1 MAVDLFE
8 TRTMLAVLDQMKPPR
23 SFLRNTFFN
32 RTEPTDSENIDIDI
46 YKGKRRVALYVSPLL
61 PSKPVDRIG
70 YETKTFKVPYTKEFM
85 LSRAQDYQK
94 RRRGTTMYGPKDSP
108 AARASMQAG
117 EDLAELD
124 MRITRLEELQ
134 AAKLLTTG
142 AYDCI
147 GEGINLSLDFGLD
160 TTHKPVLSGGA
171 LWSASTSKPMDD
183 MKGWRRLIVK
193 DSGMAPTDCILSPNV
208 VDAFLDN
215 VQVKDHFN
223 KWWMNF
229 GTISVQNAPN
239 DEGVI
244 FLGRIAELNMNFW
257 SYEEWYIDPAD
268 GVEKPMIPDNLVVF
282 TSRNARSARHY
293 GVIQDVENE
302 QLAAVARY
310 PRSWIEK
317 QPSGR
322 IVELQSAPAL
332 AFHQVDAHLVADV
345 L

>member
-1 MAVDLFE
+1 MAIDLFQM
-8 TRTMLAVLDQMKPPR
+8 RTMLAVLDQMKPPR

-46 YKGKRRVALYVSPLL
+46 RKGKRRVAMYVSPLL
-61 PSKPVDRIG
+61 AGKPVDRTG
-70 YETKTFKVPYTKEFM
+70 WETRSFKAPYVKEM
-85 LSRAQDYQK
+85 MVSTAQDYQK
-94 RRRGTTMYGPKDSP
+94 RRFGGTIYGPKDSP
-108 AARASMQAG
+108 ASRAAMQAG

-124 MRITRLEELQ
+124 NRITRLEELQ

-142 AYDCI
+142 AYNCV
-147 GEGINLSLDFGLD
+147 GEGVSLSLDFGLD
-160 TTHKPVLSGGA
+160 TTHKPILSGGA
-171 LWSASTSKPMDD
+171 LWSATTSKPMDD
-183 MKGWRRLIVK
+183 MRGWRRLMVQ

-215 VQVKDHFN
+215 TQVKDHFN

-229 GTISVQNAPN
+229 GSISVQNAPN

-257 SYEEWYIDPAD
+257 SYEEWYVDPAD
-268 GVEKPMIPDNLVVF
+268 GVEKPMIPDNLVIM

-293 GVIQDVENE
+293 GVIQDIENDT
-302 QLAAVARY
+302 LAAVPRY
-310 PRSWIEK
+310 PRSWISK
-317 QPSGR
+317 NPSAR
-322 IVELQSAPAL
+322 YVELQSAPAL